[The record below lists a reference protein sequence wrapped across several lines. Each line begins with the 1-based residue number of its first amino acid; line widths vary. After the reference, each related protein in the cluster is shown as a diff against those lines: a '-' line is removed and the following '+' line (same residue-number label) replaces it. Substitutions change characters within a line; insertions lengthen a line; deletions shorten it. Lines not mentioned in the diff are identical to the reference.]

1 LEWPLPQ
8 LEDKIRHRADNLA
21 ENSVSH
27 AIIFGAHF
35 RWDFMPLWMN
45 LHDMF
50 AFISDELH
58 QRNIKLFDHH
68 SAVLT
73 HRYNDCREMAEM
85 RMKNRHHVP
94 FAPTR
99 EVAEMLSYNGKKLN
113 DWRMLDVITGK
124 PAYPGYTAEI
134 FCINN
139 PDFSE
144 SYYSYVKKLVAE
156 TKIDGLEA
164 DDGLYYPRF
173 YACGCQYCREK
184 FKMEYDHLLPPGDD
198 LSFWGNWENQAFKDW
213 IQMRHISVGEF
224 LRGVRNV
231 LPEAFPLMT
240 CCSGSSDSAANETSC
255 SYENFMEGCNTVML
269 EMCGNTPALDGGLT
283 HSLASQMH
291 HLAVARQH
299 KVPCIGLGYG
309 YTEAQA
315 GMVWAFNKWLGS
327 DTWFSTLKGR
337 LGMKD
342 KDMGTLPDD
351 SELVGVPFG
360 FEKVNP
366 EWFNGE
372 SQAIIA
378 ILFSKKTRDNY
389 GGYMADY
396 AHDYIAACRKIFEAG
411 YDAVTVLEIPAPESA
426 CNILVI
432 PSAACFSESDKAAL
446 KRWLDSGKTIIA
458 NGPFGVFDE
467 NAECVEKQFADD
479 FGLHIELPEIVRAPK
494 FPHDTWEKR
503 EPARCV
509 NEEKWHKLDKNFYW
523 NPVRMQDMTDD
534 SLFEILSG
542 HYSESDITVVGG
554 RGWYVRKFRDDKGR
568 IILHAIAAEYE
579 LKMNEE
585 LEAKR
590 AHIGGNNII
599 TEIIPKNN
607 VSVVNFKLM
616 RDFRKIEFATP
627 LCSDQITSLIPTET
641 LSVTVPEG
649 CYYFILRLAP

>member
-1 LEWPLPQ
+1 MNYRMVSWWIRWEDLEWPLPQ
-8 LEDKIRHRADNLA
+8 LEDKIRHRADKLA

-99 EVAEMLSYNGKKLN
+99 EVAATLSYNGKKLN

-184 FKMEYDHLLPPGDD
+184 FKREYDHLLPPGDD

-231 LPEAFPLMT
+231 LPEHFPLMT

-269 EMCGNTPALDGGLT
+269 EMCGNTPGLDGGLT

-342 KDMGTLPDD
+342 KDMESLPDD

-360 FEKVNP
+360 FEKVNS

-467 NAECVEKQFADD
+467 NAERAEKQF
-479 FGLHIELPEIVRAPK
+479 
-494 FPHDTWEKR
+494 
-503 EPARCV
+503 
-509 NEEKWHKLDKNFYW
+509 
-523 NPVRMQDMTDD
+523 TDD
-534 SLFEILSG
+534 SLSEILSG
-542 HYSESDITVVGG
+542 HFSESDITVVCG

-616 RDFRKIEFATP
+616 RDFSKIDFVTP
-627 LCSDQITSLIPTET
+627 LCSDQITSLPPAEVLMINI
-641 LSVTVPEG
+641 PEG
-649 CYYFILRLAP
+649 CYYFILRLVP